1 MNDQAR
7 PDRREGSS
15 RAPRICFVGLHN
27 LPVLA
32 REYNAHGIGGE
43 EVQHTLLAR
52 ALAAR
57 GYEVSMVVMDY
68 GQAEGAEWEGIKTYK
83 TYRSEDGL
91 PVLRFFHPRWTGV
104 WAALRRADADIYYL
118 SCASLRVGLTALFS
132 RMHRRKLVFRIAS
145 DMDCEPQKLLI
156 EYNYWRDRRI
166 YEYGL
171 RHADAILAQSLHQQD
186 TMRRNYGLSSTLASM
201 LVDQPRDVSTF
212 ERRTIP
218 VLWVSNIRQLKRPDL
233 ALDFAF
239 GDPDIAVHMVG
250 GRIADSQGLFDSTA
264 QRASQLPNVVF
275 HGQVPYHEVNDY
287 FANALVFLNTSD
299 IEGFPNSYL
308 QAWSRGTP
316 VVAFF
321 DPDGLIAREGLGIAV
336 RDMEEMRGAVKELVT
351 NRERWLAASA
361 RCVAFMRREFND
373 DRILAPY
380 LDTFRRLS
388 DPRVRA

>member
-1 MNDQAR
+1 MM
-7 PDRREGSS
+7 
-15 RAPRICFVGLHN
+15 PRICFVGLRN

-52 ALAAR
+52 ALVAR

-68 GQAEGAEWEGIKTYK
+68 GQADGAAWEGIKTYK
-83 TYRSEDGL
+83 TYRPEDGL

-104 WAALRRADADIYYL
+104 WAALKRADADIYYL
-118 SCASLRVGLTALFS
+118 SCASLRVGLTSLFS
-132 RMHRRKLVFRIAS
+132 CKHRRKLVFRVAS

-156 EYNYWRDRRI
+156 EHHYWRDRRL

-171 RHADAILAQSLHQQD
+171 RHADAILAQTVHQQEA
-186 TMRRNYGLSSTLASM
+186 MQRNYGLASTLASM
-201 LVDQPRDVSTF
+201 PVDRPRDVLTF
-212 ERRTIP
+212 EQRTIP

-233 ALDFAF
+233 VLEFAA
-239 GDPDIAVHMVG
+239 GSPDVSVHMIG
-250 GRIADSQGLFDSTA
+250 GRIADSDNLFDETR
-264 QRASQLPNVVF
+264 QRASELPNVMF
-275 HGQVPYHEVNDY
+275 HGQIPYDEVNDY
-287 FANALVFLNTSD
+287 FAHALVFMNTSD

-321 DPDGLIAREGLGIAV
+321 DPDRLIAREGLGVAV
-336 RDMEEMRGAVKELVT
+336 RDMKEMRTAVRELTT
-351 NRERWLAASA
+351 NRERWLATSA
-361 RCVAFMRREFND
+361 RCVEFMRRAYNE

-380 LDTFRRLS
+380 LDTFRRLI
-388 DPRVRA
+388 DRRVRR

>member
-1 MNDQAR
+1 MT
-7 PDRREGSS
+7 PK
-15 RAPRICFVGLHN
+15 ICFVGLNN

-32 REYNAHGIGGE
+32 REYNAHAIGGE

-68 GQAEGAEWEGIKTYK
+68 GQADGAVWEGIKTYK
-83 TYRSEDGL
+83 TYRSEDGV

-104 WAALRRADADIYYL
+104 WAALKRADADIYYL
-118 SCASLRVGLTALFS
+118 SCAGHRVGLTSLFS
-132 RMHRRKLVFRIAS
+132 RQHRRKVVFRIAS
-145 DMDCEPQKLLI
+145 DMDCEPQKLLL

-171 RHADAILAQSLHQQD
+171 RHADAILAQSVHQQD
-186 TMRRNYGLSSTLASM
+186 AMTRNYGLSSTLASM
-201 LVDQPRDVSTF
+201 LVDQPRDILTYEQRTF
-212 ERRTIP
+212 P

-233 ALDFAF
+233 VLEFAA
-239 GDPDIAVHMVG
+239 GAATISVHMVG
-250 GRIADSQGLFDSTA
+250 GRIADSANLFDETR
-264 QRASQLPNVVF
+264 QKASALPNVMF
-275 HGQVPYHEVNDY
+275 HGQIPYHEVNDY
-287 FANALVFLNTSD
+287 FANALVFMNTSD

-321 DPDGLIAREGLGIAV
+321 DPDGLIAREGLGVAV
-336 RDMEEMRGAVKELVT
+336 RNMEEMRRAVQELTT
-351 NRERWLAASA
+351 NRERWLAMSA
-361 RCVAFMRREFND
+361 RCVAFMRREFNE

-380 LDTFRRLS
+380 LDTFRRLAGR
-388 DPRVRA
+388 RVSA